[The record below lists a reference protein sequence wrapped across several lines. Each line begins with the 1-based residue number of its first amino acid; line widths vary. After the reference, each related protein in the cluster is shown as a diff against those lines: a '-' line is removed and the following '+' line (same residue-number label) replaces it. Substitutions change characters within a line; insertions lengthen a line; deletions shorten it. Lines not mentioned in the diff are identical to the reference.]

1 MSSCIES
8 IKSSLMIQPGK
19 EKKIFYLLCL
29 YHLIIWTIIPYFSNK
44 NLPLD
49 VIEALAWGQDFDL
62 GYNKHPPLSAWIPGL
77 LFKIFGNKDWI
88 YYLLSQVFILISFIF
103 LWKLSSFF
111 LNKKSHILL
120 SILAIEG
127 IAFYTFDTPQFNVN
141 ICQIPLWIGTVYFFF
156 KSIKDNKI
164 TDWIFLGVFAALGFL
179 TKYIFVYLLISL
191 FFYLI
196 FILTKKK
203 RINFKFLYALLI
215 FFLITAPHFKWL
227 IQNDFTTLYYALK
240 RGGLNEFNIYNH
252 LLNPIKFLINQITI
266 LLPFLLLI
274 YFLIKKIK
282 IRLPLNN
289 EKFIF
294 LLFSFLLPF
303 LLILITSIIT
313 GSRIRT
319 MWMIPFYSLIGIFFI
334 FLYQDQINF
343 KKIKN
348 FIILLI
354 IFLIVSPI
362 LYSLRSIYSDSRTS
376 YEGRKIASQIER
388 EWKTISKDK
397 ISNVGFSEWYAGN
410 LSYQLSNRPKVFLEE
425 NNDFYKKPAVIIA
438 KDIGPSL
445 CNRKNINIKNI
456 LYKKIDDHDVCFIF

>member
-1 MSSCIES
+1 
-8 IKSSLMIQPGK
+8 MIQPGK

-196 FILTKKK
+196 FILTRKK

-376 YEGRKIASQIER
+376 YEGKKIASQIER

-438 KDIGPSL
+438 KDIGPTL

>member
-1 MSSCIES
+1 
-8 IKSSLMIQPGK
+8 MIQPGK

-29 YHLIIWTIIPYFSNK
+29 YHLIIWTLIPYFSNK

-203 RINFKFLYALLI
+203 IINFKFLYALLI

>member
-1 MSSCIES
+1 
-8 IKSSLMIQPGK
+8 MIRPGN
-19 EKKIFYLLCL
+19 EKKIFYILCL
-29 YHLIIWTIIPYFSNK
+29 YHLIIWTFVPYFSNK

-49 VIEALAWGQDFDL
+49 VIEALAWGQNFYL

-88 YYLLSQVFILISFIF
+88 YYLLSQVFIVISFIF
-103 LWKLSSFF
+103 LWKLSSLFF
-111 LNKKSHILL
+111 KKKSQILL

-156 KSIKDNKI
+156 KSIKNNKI
-164 TDWIFLGVFAALGFL
+164 INWIFLGVFSALGFL
-179 TKYIFVYLLISL
+179 TKYIFAYLLISL
-191 FFYLI
+191 FIYLI
-196 FILTKKK
+196 FISIKKK
-203 RINFKFLYALLI
+203 KISFNFLYALLS
-215 FFLITAPHFKWL
+215 FLLITIPHLQWL
-227 IQNDFTTLYYALK
+227 IQNDFTTLYYAIK

-252 LLNPIKFLINQITI
+252 LLNPVKFLMNQII
-266 LLPFLLLI
+266 VLLPFLLLI
-274 YFLIKKIK
+274 YILVKKIK
-282 IRLPLNN
+282 VKLPINN
-289 EKFIF
+289 KKFIF
-294 LLFSFLLPF
+294 LLFSFLIPF
-303 LLILITSIIT
+303 FLILITSIIT

-334 FLYQDQINF
+334 FLYQNEINS
-343 KKIKN
+343 KKFKN
-348 FIILLI
+348 FFILLI

-376 YEGRKIASQIER
+376 YDGKKIALQVEQ
-388 EWKTISKDK
+388 EWKNISKDK

-410 LSYQLSNRPKVFLEE
+410 LSYQLGNRPKVFLEE

-445 CNRKNINIKNI
+445 CNRKNTNIKNI
-456 LYKKIDDHDVCFIF
+456 LYKKIDNHDVCFIF

>member
-1 MSSCIES
+1 
-8 IKSSLMIQPGK
+8 
-19 EKKIFYLLCL
+19 
-29 YHLIIWTIIPYFSNK
+29 K

-49 VIEALAWGQDFDL
+49 VIEALAWGQDFNL
-62 GYNKHPPLSAWIPGL
+62 GYNKHPPLSAWIPGFF
-77 LFKIFGNKDWI
+77 FKIFGNKDWI
-88 YYLLSQVFILISFIF
+88 YYLLSQVFIVISFIF
-103 LWKLSSFF
+103 LWKLSSLFF
-111 LNKKSHILL
+111 KKKSQILL

-156 KSIKDNKI
+156 KSIKNNKI
-164 TDWIFLGVFAALGFL
+164 INWIFLGVFSALGFL
-179 TKYIFVYLLISL
+179 TKYIFAYLLISL

-196 FILTKKK
+196 FISTKKK
-203 RINFKFLYALLI
+203 KISFNFLYALLS
-215 FFLITAPHFKWL
+215 FLLITIPHLQWL
-227 IQNDFTTLYYALK
+227 IQNDFTTLYYAIK

-252 LLNPIKFLINQITI
+252 LLNPVKFLMNQII
-266 LLPFLLLI
+266 VLLPFLLLI
-274 YFLIKKIK
+274 YILVKKIK
-282 IRLPLNN
+282 VKLPINN

-294 LLFSFLLPF
+294 LLFSFLIPF
-303 LLILITSIIT
+303 FLILITSIIT

-334 FLYQDQINF
+334 FLYQNEINS
-343 KKIKN
+343 KKFKN
-348 FIILLI
+348 FFILLI

-376 YEGRKIASQIER
+376 YDGKKIALQVEQ
-388 EWKTISKDK
+388 EWKNISKDK

-410 LSYQLSNRPKVFLEE
+410 LSYQLGNRPKIFLEE

-445 CNRKNINIKNI
+445 CNRKNTNIKNI
-456 LYKKIDDHDVCFIF
+456 LYKKIDNHDVCFIF

>member
-1 MSSCIES
+1 
-8 IKSSLMIQPGK
+8 MIRPGN
-19 EKKIFYLLCL
+19 EKKIFYILCL
-29 YHLIIWTIIPYFSNK
+29 YHLIIWTFVPYFSNK

-49 VIEALAWGQDFDL
+49 VIEALAWGQNFYL

-88 YYLLSQVFILISFIF
+88 YYLLSQVFIVISFIF
-103 LWKLSSFF
+103 LWKLSSLFF
-111 LNKKSHILL
+111 KKKSQILL

-156 KSIKDNKI
+156 KSIKNNKI
-164 TDWIFLGVFAALGFL
+164 INWIFLGVFSALGFL
-179 TKYIFVYLLISL
+179 TKYIFAYLLISL

-196 FILTKKK
+196 FISTKKK
-203 RINFKFLYALLI
+203 KISFNFLYALLS
-215 FFLITAPHFKWL
+215 FLLITIPHLQWL
-227 IQNDFTTLYYALK
+227 IQNDFTTLYYAIK

-252 LLNPIKFLINQITI
+252 LLNPVKFLMNQII
-266 LLPFLLLI
+266 VLLPFLLLI
-274 YFLIKKIK
+274 HILIKKIK
-282 IRLPLNN
+282 VKLPINN

-294 LLFSFLLPF
+294 LLFSFLIPF
-303 LLILITSIIT
+303 FLILITSIIT

-334 FLYQDQINF
+334 FLYQNEINS
-343 KKIKN
+343 KKFKN
-348 FIILLI
+348 FFILLI

-376 YEGRKIASQIER
+376 YDGKKIALQVEQ
-388 EWKTISKDK
+388 EWKNISKDK

-410 LSYQLSNRPKVFLEE
+410 LSYQLGNRPKVFLEE

-445 CNRKNINIKNI
+445 CNRKNTNIKNI
-456 LYKKIDDHDVCFIF
+456 LYKKIDNHDVCFIF

>member
-1 MSSCIES
+1 M
-8 IKSSLMIQPGK
+8 IKPVK

-29 YHLIIWTIIPYFSNK
+29 YHLIIWTILPYFSNK

-111 LNKKSHILL
+111 LSKKSHILL

-141 ICQIPLWIGTVYFFF
+141 ICQIPLWIGTIYFFF

-203 RINFKFLYALLI
+203 KINFKFLYALLI

-227 IQNDFTTLYYALK
+227 MQNDFTTLYYALK

-438 KDIGPSL
+438 KNIGPSL
-445 CNRKNINIKNI
+445 CNRKNTNIKNI

>member
-1 MSSCIES
+1 
-8 IKSSLMIQPGK
+8 MIQPGK

-376 YEGRKIASQIER
+376 YEGKKIASEIER

>member
-1 MSSCIES
+1 
-8 IKSSLMIQPGK
+8 MIRPGN
-19 EKKIFYLLCL
+19 EKKIFYILCL
-29 YHLIIWTIIPYFSNK
+29 YHLIIWTFVPYFSNK

-49 VIEALAWGQDFDL
+49 VIEALAWGQDFYL

-88 YYLLSQVFILISFIF
+88 YYLLSQVFIVISFIF
-103 LWKLSSFF
+103 LWKLSSLFF
-111 LNKKSHILL
+111 KKKSQILL

-156 KSIKDNKI
+156 KSIKNNKI
-164 TDWIFLGVFAALGFL
+164 INWIFLGVFSALGFL
-179 TKYIFVYLLISL
+179 TKYIFAYLLISL

-196 FILTKKK
+196 FISTKKK
-203 RINFKFLYALLI
+203 KISFNFLYALLS
-215 FFLITAPHFKWL
+215 FLLITIPHLQWL
-227 IQNDFTTLYYALK
+227 IQNDFTTLYYAIK

-252 LLNPIKFLINQITI
+252 LLNPVKFLMNQII
-266 LLPFLLLI
+266 VLLPFLLLI
-274 YFLIKKIK
+274 HILVKKIK
-282 IRLPLNN
+282 VKLPINN

-294 LLFSFLLPF
+294 LLFSFLIPF
-303 LLILITSIIT
+303 FLILITSIIT

-334 FLYQDQINF
+334 FLYQNEINS
-343 KKIKN
+343 KKFKN
-348 FIILLI
+348 FFILLI

-376 YEGRKIASQIER
+376 YDGKKIALQVEQ
-388 EWKTISKDK
+388 EWKNISKDK

-410 LSYQLSNRPKVFLEE
+410 LSYQLGNRPKVFLEE

-445 CNRKNINIKNI
+445 CNRKNTNIKNI
-456 LYKKIDDHDVCFIF
+456 LYKKIDNHDVCFIF

>member
-1 MSSCIES
+1 
-8 IKSSLMIQPGK
+8 MIQPGK

-456 LYKKIDDHDVCFIF
+456 IYKKIDDHDVCFIF

>member
-1 MSSCIES
+1 
-8 IKSSLMIQPGK
+8 MIQPGK

-313 GSRIRT
+313 GSRIRM

>member
-1 MSSCIES
+1 
-8 IKSSLMIQPGK
+8 MIRPGN
-19 EKKIFYLLCL
+19 EKKFFYILCL
-29 YHLIIWTIIPYFSNK
+29 YHLIIWTFVPYFSNK

-49 VIEALAWGQDFDL
+49 VIEALAWGQDFYL

-88 YYLLSQVFILISFIF
+88 YYLLSQVFIVISFIF
-103 LWKLSSFF
+103 LWKLSSLFF
-111 LNKKSHILL
+111 KKKSQILL

-156 KSIKDNKI
+156 KSIKNNKI
-164 TDWIFLGVFAALGFL
+164 INWIFLGVFSALGFL
-179 TKYIFVYLLISL
+179 TKYIFAYLLISL

-196 FILTKKK
+196 FISTKKK
-203 RINFKFLYALLI
+203 KISFNFLYALLS
-215 FFLITAPHFKWL
+215 FLLITIPHLQWL
-227 IQNDFTTLYYALK
+227 IQNDFTTLYYAIK

-252 LLNPIKFLINQITI
+252 LLNPVKFLMNQII
-266 LLPFLLLI
+266 VLLPFLLLI
-274 YFLIKKIK
+274 YILVKKIK
-282 IRLPLNN
+282 VKLPINN

-294 LLFSFLLPF
+294 LLFSFLIPF
-303 LLILITSIIT
+303 FLILITSIIT

-334 FLYQDQINF
+334 FLYQNQINS
-343 KKIKN
+343 KKFKN
-348 FIILLI
+348 FFILLI

-376 YEGRKIASQIER
+376 YDGKKIALQVEQ
-388 EWKTISKDK
+388 EWKNISKDK

-410 LSYQLSNRPKVFLEE
+410 LSYQLGNRPKVFLEE

-438 KDIGPSL
+438 KDIGLSL
-445 CNRKNINIKNI
+445 CNRKNTNIKNI
-456 LYKKIDDHDVCFIF
+456 LYKKIDNHDVCFIF

>member
-1 MSSCIES
+1 
-8 IKSSLMIQPGK
+8 MIQPSK

>member
-1 MSSCIES
+1 
-8 IKSSLMIQPGK
+8 MIQPGK

-49 VIEALAWGQDFDL
+49 IIEALAWGQDFDL

>member
-1 MSSCIES
+1 
-8 IKSSLMIQPGK
+8 MIQPGK
-19 EKKIFYLLCL
+19 EKKIFYLICL
-29 YHLIIWTIIPYFSNK
+29 YHLIIWTIVPYFSNK

-88 YYLLSQVFILISFIF
+88 YYLLSQVFIVISFIF
-103 LWKLSSFF
+103 LWELSSFF

-203 RINFKFLYALLI
+203 RINFKFLYTLLI

-319 MWMIPFYSLIGIFFI
+319 MWTIPFYSLIGIFFI

-388 EWKTISKDK
+388 EWKAISKDK

-438 KDIGPSL
+438 KDIGPTL
-445 CNRKNINIKNI
+445 CNRKNTNIKNI

>member
-1 MSSCIES
+1 
-8 IKSSLMIQPGK
+8 MIQPGK

-29 YHLIIWTIIPYFSNK
+29 YHLIIWTIVPYFSNK

-88 YYLLSQVFILISFIF
+88 YYLLSQVFIVISFIF

-111 LNKKSHILL
+111 LKKNYQILL
-120 SILAIEG
+120 SVLTIEG
-127 IAFYTFDTPQFNVN
+127 IAFFTFETPQFNVN

-156 KSIKDNKI
+156 KSIRKNKI
-164 TDWIFLGVFAALGFL
+164 TDWIFLGVFSALGFL
-179 TKYIFVYLLISL
+179 TKYIFAYLLISL
-191 FFYLI
+191 FFYLV
-196 FILTKKK
+196 FISLIKKK
-203 RINFKFLYALLI
+203 INFNSLYALLT
-215 FFLITAPHFKWL
+215 FFLITLPHFQWL
-227 IQNDFTTLYYALK
+227 IQNDFTTIYYAVK

-252 LLNPIKFLINQITI
+252 LLNPLKFLTSQIAI
-266 LLPFLLLI
+266 SLPFLLLG

-282 IRLPLNN
+282 IKLPFNN

-294 LLFSFLLPF
+294 LIFSFILPF
-303 LLILITSIIT
+303 FLILITSIIS

-319 MWMIPFYSLIGIFFI
+319 MWMIPFYSLIGVFFI
-334 FLYQDQINF
+334 FLYQDQINL
-343 KKIKN
+343 KKLKK
-348 FIILLI
+348 FYIILI
-354 IFLIVSPI
+354 IFLVISPT
-362 LYSLRSIYSDSRTS
+362 LYSLRSIYKDSRTG
-376 YEGRKIASQIER
+376 YEGKKIALQIEK
-388 EWKTISKDK
+388 EWKTISKEK

-425 NNDFYKKPAVIIA
+425 NNNFYKKPAVIIA
-438 KDIGPSL
+438 KDIGPTL

-456 LYKKIDDHDVCFIF
+456 VYKKIDNHDVCFIF